1 MSVLKSIKDPLERSQ
16 YILMDKV
23 NAPVYKNYIVH
34 IDFERPKLLDVV
46 NEIGIFGILLR
57 YCILI

>member
-34 IDFERPKLLDVV
+34 IDFERPRLLDVV

-57 YCILI
+57 YCILL